1 MIITIILVIY
11 TLLRSNKKNCS
22 KPDCKSPL
30 RTQNDNL
37 SKNSKATYWSF
48 DSSVVLP
55 VTSCL
60 SLQSIWKCFNIN
72 VNYFEDVS
80 RCFKIDV
87 MTLKMFHDQREW
99 LSYMLIALTWPPS
112 CASAQSLTKRFPSA
126 VVSEK
131 VIISAIST
139 FELSP
144 YDMRQPSFAG
154 QSTFANVWESAFVD
168 TYIQNP
174 SLHVGCSLFSHINK
188 YLLSRIMPITLA
200 TLQGAALVALDRVW
214 RAWRDLPCHVF
225 RLRNLSH
232 QEKGKVISYAVALQ
246 QRKWKLWYWQQL
258 SITESDNIMT
268 DNISSTSPA
277 EVQSSLQRLPWQLQ

>member
-60 SLQSIWKCFNIN
+60 SLQSIWKCF
-72 VNYFEDVS
+72 
-80 RCFKIDV
+80 
-87 MTLKMFHDQREW
+87 KMFQDQREW
-99 LSYMLIALTWPPS
+99 LSYILIALTWPPS

-131 VIISAIST
+131 SSFQQSQLLNSHHMIWGSRHLQGSPPLQM
-139 FELSP
+139 FEN
-144 YDMRQPSFAG
+144 MRERIC
-154 QSTFANVWESAFVD
+154 WYD

-174 SLHVGCSLFSHINK
+174 SLHVGCSLFSYINK

-232 QEKGKVISYAVALQ
+232 QEKEKVLSYAAALQ

-258 SITESDNIMT
+258 SSTESDNIIT

-277 EVQSSLQRLPWQLQ
+277 EVQSSLHRLPWQLQ